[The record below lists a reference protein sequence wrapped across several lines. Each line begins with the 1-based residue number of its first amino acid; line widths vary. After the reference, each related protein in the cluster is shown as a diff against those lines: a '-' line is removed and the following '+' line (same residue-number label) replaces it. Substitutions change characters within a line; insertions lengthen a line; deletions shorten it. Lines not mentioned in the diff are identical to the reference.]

1 LFKLFAGNL
10 YVVDPGE
17 NAIWRYSGSTIGFA
31 DRTSWLAS
39 DTQVSFEKATD
50 MAIDGSI
57 WVLLSGNKV
66 YKLNQGIVQS
76 FKFTGI
82 NLDAVAVTNL
92 FVSED
97 TSSVYLLDREQ
108 GHLYVFDKTG
118 GYQSTYNVEGLAD
131 SVGFVVSE
139 PAKKAIFLL
148 PQKLVSVNLTH
159 LK

>member
-1 LFKLFAGNL
+1 L
-10 YVVDPGE
+10 
-17 NAIWRYSGSTIGFA
+17 
-31 DRTSWLAS
+31 
-39 DTQVSFEKATD
+39 
-50 MAIDGSI
+50 
-57 WVLLSGNKV
+57 GNKV

-76 FKFTGI
+76 FKLTGMS
-82 NLDAVAVTNL
+82 LDSVNFSNI

-97 TSSVYLLDREQ
+97 TASVYLLDREQ
-108 GHLYVFDKTG
+108 GQLYVFDKTG